1 MNILK
6 SIFRFAIS
14 LLLAICLLGTGS
26 LIYSPTAAAVTQIRL
41 FDLDYTQ
48 CPPEMAEGAVG
59 SSESVM
65 FASCYLITGKAE
77 NKSGKPVIDA
87 DIFGRIFD
95 ANGNPVIQNRT
106 RLGAIPEVPPG
117 VSKFEMQIT
126 VPEDMPTPLSLEQFK
141 ASGFST
147 KVR

>member
-1 MNILK
+1 MNSLRSLYHSTITV
-6 SIFRFAIS
+6 AIA
-14 LLLAICLLGTGS
+14 LCLCCMS
-26 LIYSPTAAAVTQIRL
+26 VVFSPIAEAVTPIRL
-41 FDLDYTQ
+41 FDLGYIE
-48 CPPEMAEGAVG
+48 CPAELAEGAVG
-59 SSESVM
+59 SSETVM
-65 FASCYLITGKAE
+65 AAKCFLITGKAE

-87 DIFGRIFD
+87 DIFGRIYD
-95 ANGNPVIQNRT
+95 ANGNPVIQNRN

-117 VSKFEMQIT
+117 ISEFEMQIT

>member
-6 SIFRFAIS
+6 TIFRFAIS

-41 FDLDYTQ
+41 FDLDYAQ

-65 FASCYLITGKAE
+65 FANCYLITGKAE

-87 DIFGRIFD
+87 DIFGRIYD

-117 VSKFEMQIT
+117 VSEFEMQIT

>member
-1 MNILK
+1 M
-6 SIFRFAIS
+6 AIA
-14 LLLAICLLGTGS
+14 LCLCCMS
-26 LIYSPTAAAVTQIRL
+26 VVFSPIAAAVTPIRL
-41 FDLDYTQ
+41 FDLGYTE
-48 CPPEMAEGAVG
+48 CPAELAEGAVG
-59 SSESVM
+59 SSETAM
-65 FASCYLITGKAE
+65 AAKCFLITGKAE

-87 DIFGRIFD
+87 DIFGRVYD

-117 VSKFEMQIT
+117 ISEFEMQIT

-141 ASGFST
+141 ASGFSA

>member
-1 MNILK
+1 MNSLR
-6 SIFRFAIS
+6 SIYRSTMAMAIA
-14 LLLAICLLGTGS
+14 LCLCCMS
-26 LIYSPTAAAVTQIRL
+26 VVFSPIAEAVTPIRL
-41 FDLDYTQ
+41 FDLGYTE
-48 CPPEMAEGAVG
+48 CPAELAEGAVG
-59 SSESVM
+59 SSETAM
-65 FASCYLITGKAE
+65 AAKCFLITGKAE

-87 DIFGRIFD
+87 DIFGRVYD

-117 VSKFEMQIT
+117 ISEFEMQIT

-141 ASGFST
+141 ASGFSA

>member
-1 MNILK
+1 M
-6 SIFRFAIS
+6 AIA
-14 LLLAICLLGTGS
+14 LCLCCMS
-26 LIYSPTAAAVTQIRL
+26 VVFSPIAEAVTPIRL
-41 FDLDYTQ
+41 FDLGYTE
-48 CPPEMAEGAVG
+48 CPAELAEGAVG
-59 SSESVM
+59 SSETAM
-65 FASCYLITGKAE
+65 AAKCFLITGKAE

-87 DIFGRIFD
+87 DIFGRVYD

-117 VSKFEMQIT
+117 ISEFEMQIT

-141 ASGFST
+141 ASGFSA